1 VHTTCEDARAVDS
14 VSALNAVRWAE
25 LSHAYGFATDLQ
37 PRLEQLFSYPSER
50 HASSEPWHSLWS
62 CLCHQGD
69 VYSASFAA
77 VPVIVEAL
85 EANPLE
91 ATRSYFQLP
100 VCIELARLS
109 HHADVP
115 NHLAG
120 AYFAALGKFPV
131 LVAQAAAK
139 SWDPDFA
146 AVAVAS
152 IAIAKGN
159 PALAQLL
166 MELEDRD
173 IPEVLEWYRNR

>member
-1 VHTTCEDARAVDS
+1 
-14 VSALNAVRWAE
+14 VSALKAVRWAE
-25 LSHAYGFATDLQ
+25 LSHAFGFATDLQ
-37 PRLEQLFSYPSER
+37 PRLEQLFNYPPER
-50 HASSEPWHSLWS
+50 HASSEPWQSLWS
-62 CLCHQGD
+62 SLCHQGD

-85 EANPLE
+85 EANPLK

-115 NHLAG
+115 EHLAG
-120 AYFAALGKFPV
+120 PYFAALRKFPM
-131 LVAQAAAK
+131 LVAQAAANA
-139 SWDPDFA
+139 WDADFA
-146 AVAVAS
+146 TVAAAS

-159 PALAQLL
+159 AAVAQLL
-166 MELEDRD
+166 MAVEDRD